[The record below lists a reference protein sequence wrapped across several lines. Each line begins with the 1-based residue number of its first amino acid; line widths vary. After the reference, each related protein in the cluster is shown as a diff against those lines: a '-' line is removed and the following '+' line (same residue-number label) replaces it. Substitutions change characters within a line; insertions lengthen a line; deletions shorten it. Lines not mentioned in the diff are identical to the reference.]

1 MVSQQHALFGIVA
14 WLGMLVAWLVERVKI
29 QASVPAQTELVI
41 KHNHSQ
47 QADVAHTFA
56 CS

>member
-1 MVSQQHALFGIVA
+1 VVSQQHALFGIVA